1 MKRRTALS
9 AFTTALLDEAGP
21 GPGTPDNPYA
31 NKTLPRLQRTTA
43 DLTPYSGTWGI
54 DQAIHLLRRTMF
66 GAAKSHIDAITAMT
80 MSNAVDTLLAQPAL
94 ELSQPL
100 TYDSRDVVPIGQTWV
115 NAVYKDPNSTFN
127 PVGIRTTSLKAWW
140 VGLML
145 NQQLSIREKM
155 VLFWHNHYSTE
166 MATVQDPRFTY
177 RHLAML
183 RTNALGNF
191 RDLTAQVTVD
201 GAMLRYLNG
210 NTNTKTN
217 PNENYGRELQEL
229 FTVGKGTTTSPT
241 YTEDDV
247 KAAARV
253 LTGWR
258 DTMNPDTTLGTT
270 TSLFDVTRHDTTN
283 KTFSAFYQGT
293 VITGGTDG
301 AKELND
307 LLTMIFTQNET
318 ARFICRKF
326 YRWFVYYIIDQW
338 TEDNIIGPL
347 AATLQAN
354 NFETLPVLSQLLKSA
369 HFYDPVNSGC
379 VIKNP
384 TDHTVGVSRECS
396 IVFPTDVVKQ
406 YAAWTVLQSVATSE
420 AMNIGDPPNVAGW
433 PAYYQSPEFYE
444 LWINSDTMPKR
455 SRFTDTLVK
464 SGYTASGGTIVTDP
478 IAFVQT
484 LSDPTNANV
493 VIDESIKYLLAS
505 PVTDSQRSFLKDI
518 LLPGLGTQADYE
530 WQVEWGTFTA
540 DPTNT
545 QKRTAVKTRLQALYT
560 FMFEMPEYQLS

>member
-1 MKRRTALS
+1 MTKQVSLTAMP
-9 AFTTALLDEAGP
+9 EAAIGGDDQGP
-21 GPGTPDNPYA
+21 VRSTNPYA
-31 NKTLPRLQRTTA
+31 NKTLPRVQRTTA
-43 DLTPYSGTWGI
+43 DLSPYAGPWGI
-54 DQAIHLLRRTMF
+54 DQVIHLLRRTTF
-66 GAAKSHIDAITAMT
+66 GAAKSHIDALTAMT
-80 MSNAVDTLLAQPAL
+80 MSNAVDTLLAPPPP

-100 TYDSRDVVPIGQTWV
+100 TVDSRDVVPVGQTWV
-115 NAVYKDPNSTFN
+115 NSVYKDPASSFN
-127 PVGIRTTSLKAWW
+127 PVSIRTTSLKAWW
-140 VGLML
+140 IGLML

-155 VLFWHNHYSTE
+155 VLFWHNHFATE

-177 RHLAML
+177 RNLATL
-183 RTNALGNF
+183 RLNALGNF
-191 RDLTAQVTVD
+191 RDLTAQISVD

-229 FTVGKGTTTSPT
+229 FTVGKGTASTPT

-258 DTMNPDTTLGTT
+258 DFTNPDTTLGTS
-270 TSLFDVTRHDTTN
+270 TSLFDATRHDSGN
-283 KTFSAFYQGT
+283 KTFSSFYQGT
-293 VITGGTDG
+293 IITGSTDG
-301 AKELND
+301 ARELND
-307 LLTMIFTQNET
+307 LLTMIFLQNET

-326 YRWFVYYIIDQW
+326 YRWFVYYVIDQW
-338 TEDNIIGPL
+338 TEDNIIAPL

-354 NFETLPVLSQLLKSA
+354 NYDILPVLSQLLKSA
-369 HFYDPVNSGC
+369 HFYDPVNAGC

-384 TDHTVGVSRECS
+384 IDHIVGVCRECS
-396 IVFPTDVVKQ
+396 VVFPSAVVQQ
-406 YAAWTVLQSVATSE
+406 YAAWTVVWSQANSQ

-433 PAYYQSPEFYE
+433 PAYYQTPEFYE

-455 SRFTDTLVK
+455 GKFTDTLMK
-464 SGYTASGGTIVTDP
+464 SGYSSGGGTFVTDP

-493 VIDESIKYLLAS
+493 VIDEFIKYLLAS
-505 PVTDSQRSFLKDI
+505 PVTDAQRAFLKDT

-530 WQVEWGTFTA
+530 WSVEWGTFMA

-545 QKRTAVKTRLQALYT
+545 QKRNAVKSRLQALLT
-560 FMFEMPEYQLS
+560 FMCEMPEYQLS